1 MIKIKIA
8 GLTVGLDNKY
18 SFIEN
23 VAKDYVSCG
32 AADFTVA
39 VTQSEIEEQRA
50 SFDGASDGY
59 CESLY
64 MYRHIAE
71 RLPEY
76 DAFVFHGCVIV
87 HGDSAY
93 LFTAKSGVGKTTH
106 AMNWLSEFAGKVH
119 ILNGDKPIIRFI
131 DGIPYACGT
140 PWQGKENFGVN
151 EIVPLRAIVFLER
164 GEVNEIHEIQ
174 PKDAILKFMNQ
185 VYLPTR
191 SAEYL
196 TRTMKNADRL
206 LKSVPLYKLSCT
218 KDKESARV
226 SFDAL
231 TKNKKV
237 GNV

>member
-1 MIKIKIA
+1 MIKIKVA
-8 GLTVGLDNKY
+8 GITVGLDNK
-18 SFIEN
+18 FPLIEL
-23 VAKDYVSCG
+23 VAKDYITDGNV
-32 AADFTVA
+32 DFTVS
-39 VTQSEIEEQRA
+39 VTQEEIEEQRA
-50 SFDGASDGY
+50 SFENASDGY

-64 MYRHIAE
+64 IYRHIAE

-87 HGDSAY
+87 HGYSAY

-106 AMNWLSEFAGKVH
+106 AMNWLSEFEGKVH

-151 EIVPLRAIVFLER
+151 EIVPLGAIVFLER
-164 GEVNEIHEIQ
+164 GEVNEIHEIS
-174 PKDAILKFMNQ
+174 PMDATLKFMNQ

-196 TRTMKNADRL
+196 TKTMKNADRL

-218 KDKESARV
+218 KDRESARV
-226 SFDAL
+226 SFDTL
-231 TKNKKV
+231 TKN
-237 GNV
+237 